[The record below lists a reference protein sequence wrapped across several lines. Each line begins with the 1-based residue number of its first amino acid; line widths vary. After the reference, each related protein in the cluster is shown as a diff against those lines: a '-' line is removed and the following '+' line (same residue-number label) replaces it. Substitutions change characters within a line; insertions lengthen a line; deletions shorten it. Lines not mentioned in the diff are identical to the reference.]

1 MRRKKIIR
9 EMRRIVAT
17 EGASDGRGG
26 VVTGG
31 DALDAITRYLN
42 RADRPAWQRVRRGTR

>member
-1 MRRKKIIR
+1 MIR
-9 EMRRIVAT
+9 ELRRILAT

-26 VVTGG
+26 VVMGG

-42 RADRPAWQRVRRGTR
+42 RADRPAWQHVRRGAR